1 MSPVSKMSHNE
12 DATAALGNS
21 EKLSVKHSPCEMIP
35 ALGQRPDE
43 CPEVPSAVS
52 RKNSGDIF
60 PYDPL
65 RANIRD
71 NSDKVHGQSATFIGK
86 PTAFSCDAESLAGSP
101 ADHNVNCSKV
111 PPLKL
116 CHVAIVRHG
125 RKAMRQNG
133 GWKRLNF
140 AETDWFPA
148 QWFPRDTGGLDAGTQ
163 GQIPQTTHGRRT
175 SIA

>member
-1 MSPVSKMSHNE
+1 MSDNE
-12 DATAALGNS
+12 EATAALGDS
-21 EKLSVKHSPCEMIP
+21 EELSVKHSPCEMIP

-52 RKNSGDIF
+52 RKSSGDIF
-60 PYDPL
+60 PDDPH
-65 RANIRD
+65 RENFRNNA
-71 NSDKVHGQSATFIGK
+71 DKVHGQSATFIGK

-133 GWKRLNF
+133 GRKLLNF
-140 AETDWFPA
+140 AEADRFPA
-148 QWFPRDTGGLDAGTQ
+148 KRPPCHAGGLDARTQ
-163 GQIPQTTHGRRT
+163 GQIPQTTHGRHT